1 MQPVTYARSLSIPW
15 REASLV
21 GDFEGFLIAKSRLLR
36 RCIAMDEWG
45 WWVEALLLFRGIY
58 FGLDGGIL
66 ASGGVKGEF
75 AFRFDV
81 VGFCYSNTLSIR
93 RLRGFYDLGI
103 WKRVYCFEIFERGDD
118 H

>member
-1 MQPVTYARSLSIPW
+1 MQPATYARSLSIPW

-93 RLRGFYDLGI
+93 RFAWIL
-103 WKRVYCFEIFERGDD
+103 
-118 H
+118 